1 VADTVV
7 VIDDDPVIQAILE
20 AVLSSGG
27 YRVELE
33 SEASEAVAAVRRAQP
48 AVVLVDRMLPG
59 RDGIDLCHD
68 LRALGGGGAPRSGA
82 GGESSSDPSP
92 RPSIVLLT
100 ADADRV
106 RPEQATAAGIDAV
119 VGKPFQPA
127 QLLELLARLRQQAS

>member
-68 LRALGGGGAPRSGA
+68 LRALGG
-82 GGESSSDPSP
+82 ESLPEPSP

-127 QLLELLARLRQQAS
+127 ELLELLARLRQQAS